1 MFVKLKLTT
10 VIALLEA
17 NLVNCLSIVTIS
29 WSSDGPYSPN
39 ASSYPSL
46 SFDESPSSFLLFLSM
61 PAMSSDGVHIPNAS
75 SYPSFS
81 FDESP
86 SSFLLVLSFFAIKE
100 SYHRSNIIINPINL
114 FKVYNKY
121 FTAYKYSRVPIIQT
135 LGPDSVRITRNTRY
149 NNNKYVESLI

>member
-1 MFVKLKLTT
+1 MTHTILLWSLNSLEVLEETLVKYNIYKHIQEYSNIAYNRQNMFVKLTT

-17 NLVNCLSIVTIS
+17 NLVNCLSIKTIS
-29 WSSDGPYSPN
+29 WSSDGPHSPN

-114 FKVYNKY
+114 LKV
-121 FTAYKYSRVPIIQT
+121 
-135 LGPDSVRITRNTRY
+135 
-149 NNNKYVESLI
+149 